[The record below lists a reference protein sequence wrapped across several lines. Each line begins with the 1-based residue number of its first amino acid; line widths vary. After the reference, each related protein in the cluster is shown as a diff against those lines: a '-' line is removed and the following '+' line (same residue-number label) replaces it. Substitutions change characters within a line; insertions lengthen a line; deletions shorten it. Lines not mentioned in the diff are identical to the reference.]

1 MPPKMKHLCWWWTK
15 CLPDYLAALFLC
27 SRPQSETRCWRQ
39 APEGSVW
46 EANFP
51 PFPHST
57 QSKWGHLKECSLK
70 NKPNIFSISNGK
82 CLYTTYWN
90 FSLWPQARKF
100 RPPMSPCLK
109 LLGHSIFF
117 GFCSKETWHF
127 LSASLLLSDYG
138 VASAEAWQNYCC
150 KNSTFKIEPII
161 NYFHLKF
168 IVSVF

>member
-1 MPPKMKHLCWWWTK
+1 MTTLS
-15 CLPDYLAALFLC
+15 AALGMGYLLKWNSFAGGGQNVYLTTWQPC
-27 SRPQSETRCWRQ
+27 FYAPGPSEIRCWRQ

-70 NKPNIFSISNGK
+70 NKPNIFSISNEK

-109 LLGHSIFF
+109 SLGHSLFF
-117 GFCSKETWHF
+117 GFCFKETWHF
-127 LSASLLLSDYG
+127 LSASLLLNDYG
-138 VASAEAWQNYCC
+138 VASAEAWQN
-150 KNSTFKIEPII
+150 
-161 NYFHLKF
+161 
-168 IVSVF
+168 